1 MDYYSVNYQLSASIY
16 YNYLPIFVVNGS
28 LQFAQGTQ
36 RITRIMVYGF
46 NKQPGGS
53 LLGYSYLIAILVIKK
68 KKKKKKKI
76 AKHFIIGRGKNHN
89 TS

>member
-1 MDYYSVNYQLSASIY
+1 
-16 YNYLPIFVVNGS
+16 
-28 LQFAQGTQ
+28 
-36 RITRIMVYGF
+36 MVYGF

-68 KKKKKKKI
+68 KKKKKKI